1 MITDQQVRLLM
12 KESGRNKPLAT
23 AAAKAGMSERTARR
37 WRQRG
42 ALPSETV
49 QPRSWRTRKDPFA
62 DVWLEVQAMLE
73 LDAGLQAKLI
83 FEQLQ
88 KQHPG
93 RFQSGQL
100 RTLQRKIRRWRALR
114 GPDKEV
120 YFPQDLEPGWQCQS
134 DFTDMGKLGVLV
146 EGRPYRHLVYH
157 FVLAY
162 SNWEWVRVAHSE
174 SFEALVEGL
183 QESLWVLGAVPREH
197 RTDNLSAATHELK
210 TSHGRVYN
218 ERYLE
223 LLGHYRMKPSRNT
236 PGRAH
241 ENGDIEAA
249 NQHYKRA
256 VRQRLVLRGSP
267 EFASEEHYRRF
278 LREVARG
285 RNERRWERLEQER
298 ERMRELPVTP
308 LPMYKTVFATV
319 TKWSTARVAGKA
331 YSVPSRLIGRRL
343 EVRLRAAQVEFRL
356 DGELVGEC
364 ERIAGGRSWKVDYR
378 HVIGSLLRKPG
389 AFERYA
395 YREALFPTL
404 VFRQAYDA
412 LRESGRSGADLEYLR
427 ILHLAAT
434 TLEASVEAE
443 LRRQLEAG
451 QRPDSAAIRAVL
463 EPARPAS
470 AEAVAMAPFEPQLSS
485 YDELLETVSAKEA
498 G

>member
-12 KESGRNKPLAT
+12 KELGRNKPLTT
-23 AAAKAGMSERTARR
+23 AAAKAGISERTARR

-42 ALPSETV
+42 VLPGETV
-49 QPRSWRTRKDPFA
+49 KPRYWRTREDPFA
-62 DVWLEVQAMLE
+62 DVWLEVEAMLD

-93 RFQSGQL
+93 RFEPGQL
-100 RTLQRKIRRWRALR
+100 RTLQRRIRRWRALR

-120 YFPQDLEPGWQCQS
+120 FFPQELEPGWQCQS
-134 DFTDMGKLGVLV
+134 DFTDMGRLGVQV
-146 EGRPYRHLVYH
+146 GGRPYRHLVYH

-162 SNWEWVRVAHSE
+162 SNWEWVRIAHSE
-174 SFEALVEGL
+174 SFEALGEGL
-183 QESLWVLGAVPREH
+183 QESLWVLGSVPREH

-210 TSHGRVYN
+210 TSHGRAYN

-223 LLGHYRMKPSRNT
+223 MLGHYGMEPSRNT

-256 VRQRLVLRGSP
+256 VRQRLMLRGSP
-267 EFASEEHYRRF
+267 AFTSEEHYGRF
-278 LREVARG
+278 LRAVARG
-285 RNERRWERLEQER
+285 RNEGRWKRLEQER
-298 ERMRELPVTP
+298 KRMRELPATA
-308 LPMYKTVFATV
+308 LPAYRTVFATV
-319 TKWSTARVAGKA
+319 TKWSTARVSGKA
-331 YSVPSRLIGRRL
+331 YSVPSRLIGRRV
-343 EVRLRAAQVEFRL
+343 EVRLRASQVEFRL

-364 ERIAGGRSWKVDYR
+364 ERIVGGRPWKVDYR

-389 AFERYA
+389 AFPRYA

-412 LRESGRSGADLEYLR
+412 LSESGKSGADLEYLR

-434 TLEASVEAE
+434 TLESSVEAE

-451 QRPDSAAIRAVL
+451 QRPDSEAIRAML
-463 EPARPAS
+463 EPARPSS
-470 AEAVAMAPFEPQLSS
+470 AAAVAMAPLQPELSS
-485 YDELLETVSAKEA
+485 YDELLETVTVKEA